1 MSLDELTVSVVTPQ
15 TLYEMKRDTI
25 RLKDK
30 ADAQLLKER
39 FGLKD

>member
-1 MSLDELTVSVVTPQ
+1 
-15 TLYEMKRDTI
+15 MKRDTI

-30 ADAQLLKER
+30 ADAHALKER